1 VWISSFAEGETIM
14 STAVWTTRLELNSV
28 ADKSLRAAARFWF
41 VVALLGQFAFA
52 LSIAAFYGL
61 TALRGDFQA
70 WNKILANGYE
80 AGKTMGN
87 AALAGHILFAT
98 VISIAGALQLIPG
111 VRNRFPAFHRW
122 NGRMFVLA
130 AFTQAST
137 GIYLT
142 LSGRRL
148 VGDTTQHAVSVLGAV
163 LIMFCAGMALRYAMA
178 RDFTTH
184 RRWALRLFLV
194 ASASWFFR
202 LGFFLTLVLFGPIG
216 FDQTTF
222 SGPLLTFWTFAQY
235 LLPLGALELYLRA
248 QERPGALQRM
258 ATAGVLFVLTLA
270 MGAGIAAVTV
280 GSWVPNVKAALDT
293 RKSIAQT
300 LSATIASSGIDAAA
314 KQYQG
319 LKAAAPAT
327 YNFDENE
334 LNNLGYQFI
343 RANKFKEA
351 IRIFQLNVEAYP
363 QSSNVYDSLGE
374 GYMDDGDKSL
384 AIANY
389 QKSLQLNPKN
399 RNAVVMLQKLDA
411 P

>member
-1 VWISSFAEGETIM
+1 M
-14 STAVWTTRLELNSV
+14 STAVWTTRLELSSV

-41 VVALLGQFAFA
+41 VVALVGQFAFA
-52 LSIAAFYGL
+52 LSVAAFYGL
-61 TALRGDFQA
+61 TALRGNFQA
-70 WNKILANGYE
+70 WNKVLANGYE
-80 AGKTMGN
+80 AGATMGN

-111 VRNRFPAFHRW
+111 IRNRFPVFHRW
-122 NGRMFVLA
+122 NGRLFVLA
-130 AFTQAST
+130 AFTQAIS

-148 VGDTTQHAVSVLGAV
+148 VGDTTQHVVSVFGAV

-194 ASASWFFR
+194 ASGSWFIR
-202 LGFFLTLVLFGPIG
+202 LGFTLTLALFGPIG

-235 LLPLGALELYLRA
+235 LLPLGALELYLFA
-248 QERPGALQRM
+248 QDHPGALRRM

-270 MGAGIAAVTV
+270 MGAGIALVTM
-280 GSWVPNVKAALDT
+280 GSWVPNVRAALDS

-314 KQYQG
+314 KQYSD
-319 LKAAAPAT
+319 LKAAAPGT

-334 LNNLGYQFI
+334 LNNLGYQLI

-351 IRIFQLNVEAYP
+351 IRIFQINVEAFP
-363 QSSNVYDSLGE
+363 KSGNTYDSLAE
-374 GYMDDGDKSL
+374 GYMDHGEKAL

-389 QKSLQLNPKN
+389 QKSLQVNPKN
-399 RNAVVMLQKLDA
+399 RNAVVMLKKLNA

>member
-1 VWISSFAEGETIM
+1 M
-14 STAVWTTRLELNSV
+14 STAVWTTRLELSSI

-41 VVALLGQFAFA
+41 VVALVGQFAFA
-52 LSIAAFYGL
+52 FSIAAFYGL
-61 TALRGDFQA
+61 TALRGNFQA
-70 WNKILANGYE
+70 WNKVLANGYE
-80 AGKTMGN
+80 AGATMGN

-111 VRNRFPAFHRW
+111 IRNRFPAFHHW
-122 NGRMFVLA
+122 NGRLFVLA
-130 AFTQAST
+130 AFTQAIS

-148 VGDTTQHAVSVLGAV
+148 VGDTTQHVVSVFGAV

-194 ASASWFFR
+194 ASGSWFIR
-202 LGFFLTLVLFGPIG
+202 LGFTLTLALFGPIG

-235 LLPLGALELYLRA
+235 LLPLGVLELYLFA
-248 QERPGALQRM
+248 QDHPGALRRM

-270 MGAGIAAVTV
+270 MGAGIALVTI
-280 GSWVPNVKAALDT
+280 GSWVPNVKAGMDP

-314 KQYQG
+314 KQYSD

-334 LNNLGYQFI
+334 LNNLGYQLI

-351 IRIFQLNVEAYP
+351 IRIFQVNVEAFP
-363 QSSNVYDSLGE
+363 KSGNTYDSLAE
-374 GYMDDGDKSL
+374 GYMDDGDKAL

-389 QKSLQLNPKN
+389 RKSLQLNPKN
-399 RNAVVMLQKLDA
+399 RNAVVMLQKLNA

>member
-1 VWISSFAEGETIM
+1 
-14 STAVWTTRLELNSV
+14 
-28 ADKSLRAAARFWF
+28 
-41 VVALLGQFAFA
+41 VVALVGQFAFA
-52 LSIAAFYGL
+52 FSVASFYGL
-61 TALRGDFQA
+61 TALRGNFQA
-70 WNKILANGYE
+70 WNKILAHGYE
-80 AGKTMGN
+80 AGATMGN

-122 NGRMFVLA
+122 NGRLFVLA

-148 VGDTTQHAVSVLGAV
+148 VGDVTQHAVSVLGAV
-163 LIMFCAGMALRYAMA
+163 LIMACAGLALRYAMA

-202 LGFFLTLVLFGPIG
+202 LGFFLTLAVFGPVG
-216 FDQTTF
+216 FDPTTF

-248 QERPGALQRM
+248 QNHPGALRRM

-270 MGAGIAAVTV
+270 MGAGIAAVTMA
-280 GSWVPNVKAALDT
+280 SWVPNVKAALDT

-300 LSATIASSGIDAAA
+300 LSATIASGGMDAAV
-314 KQYQG
+314 KQYHE
-319 LKAAAPAT
+319 LKAAGPAT
-327 YNFDENE
+327 YNFDEDE
-334 LNNLGYQFI
+334 LNNLGYQLI

-351 IRIFQLNVEAYP
+351 IRIFQMNVEAFP
-363 QSSNVYDSLGE
+363 KSGNTYDSLAE
-374 GYMDDGDKSL
+374 GYMDDGDKAQ

-399 RNAVVMLQKLDA
+399 RNGVLMLRKLNA

>member
-1 VWISSFAEGETIM
+1 M
-14 STAVWTTRLELNSV
+14 STAVWTPRLELSSV

-41 VVALLGQFAFA
+41 VVALIGQFAFA
-52 LSIAAFYGL
+52 FSVAAFYGL

-70 WNKILANGYE
+70 WNKVLSHGYE
-80 AGKTMGN
+80 AGATMGN

-111 VRNRFPAFHRW
+111 VRNRFPVFHRW
-122 NGRMFVLA
+122 NGRLFVLA

-148 VGDTTQHAVSVLGAV
+148 VGDATQHVVSVLGAV
-163 LIMFCAGMALRYAMA
+163 LIMFCAAAALRFAIA

-202 LGFFLTLVLFGPIG
+202 LGFFLTLVLFGPVG
-216 FDQTTF
+216 FDPTTF

-235 LLPLGALELYLRA
+235 LLPLGALELYVRA
-248 QERPGALQRM
+248 QNHPGALRRL
-258 ATAGVLFVLTLA
+258 AAAGVLVVLTLA
-270 MGAGIAAVTV
+270 MGGGIAAVTLA
-280 GSWVPNVKAALDT
+280 SWVPNVKAALDS

-314 KQYQG
+314 KQYQE

-327 YNFDENE
+327 YNFNEDE
-334 LNNLGYQFI
+334 LNNLGYQLI
-343 RANKFKEA
+343 RKNKFKEA
-351 IRIFQLNVEAYP
+351 IRIFQMNVEAYP
-363 QSSNVYDSLGE
+363 KSGNTYDSLAE
-374 GYMDDGDKSL
+374 GYMDDGDK
-384 AIANY
+384 AQAVANY
-389 QKSLQLNPKN
+389 EKSLQVNPKN
-399 RNAVVMLQKLDA
+399 RNAVVMLQKLNA
-411 P
+411 R

>member
-1 VWISSFAEGETIM
+1 
-14 STAVWTTRLELNSV
+14 LELSSV

-41 VVALLGQFAFA
+41 VVALVGQFAFA
-52 LSIAAFYGL
+52 FSTAAFYGL
-61 TALRGDFQA
+61 TALRGNFQA

-80 AGKTMGN
+80 AGATMGN

-111 VRNRFPAFHRW
+111 IRNRFPAFHRW
-122 NGRMFVLA
+122 NGRLFVLA
-130 AFTQAST
+130 AFTQAIS

-148 VGDTTQHAVSVLGAV
+148 VGDVTQHVVSIFGAV

-194 ASASWFFR
+194 ASGSWFFR
-202 LGFFLTLVLFGPIG
+202 LGFFLTLALFGPIG

-235 LLPLGALELYLRA
+235 LLPLGVLELYLFA
-248 QERPGALQRM
+248 QEQPGALRRM

-270 MGAGIAAVTV
+270 MGAGIALVTV
-280 GSWVPNVKAALDT
+280 ASWVPNVKAALDA

-314 KQYQG
+314 KQYSD
-319 LKAAAPAT
+319 LKAAAPAN

-334 LNNLGYQFI
+334 LNNLGYQLI
-343 RANKFKEA
+343 RASKFKEA
-351 IRIFQLNVEAYP
+351 IRIFQINVEAFP
-363 QSSNVYDSLGE
+363 KSGNTYDSLAE
-374 GYMDDGDKSL
+374 GYMDDGEKAL

-399 RNAVVMLQKLDA
+399 RNAVAMLQKLNSR
-411 P
+411 

>member
-1 VWISSFAEGETIM
+1 M
-14 STAVWTTRLELNSV
+14 STAVWTTRLELSSV

-41 VVALLGQFAFA
+41 VVALVGQFAFA
-52 LSIAAFYGL
+52 FSVAAFYGL
-61 TALRGDFQA
+61 TALRGNFQA
-70 WNKILANGYE
+70 WNKVLANGYE
-80 AGKTMGN
+80 AGATMGN

-111 VRNRFPAFHRW
+111 IRNRFPVFHRW
-122 NGRMFVLA
+122 NGRLFVLT
-130 AFTQAST
+130 AFTQALS

-148 VGDTTQHAVSVLGAV
+148 VGDTTQHVVSVFGAV

-194 ASASWFFR
+194 ASGSWFIR
-202 LGFFLTLVLFGPIG
+202 LGFTLTLALFGPIG

-235 LLPLGALELYLRA
+235 LLPLGALELYLFA
-248 QERPGALQRM
+248 QDHPGALRRM

-270 MGAGIAAVTV
+270 MGAGIALVTM
-280 GSWVPNVKAALDT
+280 GSWVPNVRAALDS

-314 KQYQG
+314 KQYSD
-319 LKAAAPAT
+319 LKAAAPGT

-334 LNNLGYQFI
+334 LNNLGYQLI

-351 IRIFQLNVEAYP
+351 IRIFQINVEAFP
-363 QSSNVYDSLGE
+363 KSGNTYDSLAE
-374 GYMDDGDKSL
+374 SYMDHGEKAL

-389 QKSLQLNPKN
+389 QKSLQVNPKN
-399 RNAVVMLQKLDA
+399 RNAVVMLKKLNA